1 MHIAGIRNSMVNC
14 SSKKTIESIKEKS
27 VDSSLERIPKI
38 NLDFRIM
45 KSITGSEMKSSKLPK
60 L

>member
-1 MHIAGIRNSMVNC
+1 MVNC
-14 SSKKTIESIKEKS
+14 SSKKTIDSIKEKS

>member
-14 SSKKTIESIKEKS
+14 SSKKTIDSIKEKS